1 MDIKELKQFCCDRIA
16 NGHKTITLET
26 ESTRLLVNHGSIGEL
41 LCINKQGKHVVLY
54 DALKV
59 LKFLDKLENQELKS
73 KTRSK

>member
-1 MDIKELKQFCCDRIA
+1 MEIKELKQFCCDRIA

-26 ESTRLLVNHGSIGEL
+26 ESTRLLVNHGPIGEL

-59 LKFLDKLENQELKS
+59 LKFLDKLENQKNQIKNQE
-73 KTRSK
+73 